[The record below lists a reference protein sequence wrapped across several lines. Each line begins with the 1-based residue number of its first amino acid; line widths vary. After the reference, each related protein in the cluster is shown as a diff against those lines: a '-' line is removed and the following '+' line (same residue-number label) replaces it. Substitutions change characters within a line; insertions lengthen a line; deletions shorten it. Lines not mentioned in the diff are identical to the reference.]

1 MEMTSNIDR
10 DIGNMDARLSALEA
24 DMHEVRTDV
33 RDIRDTLL
41 NVKGGWRV
49 LVAVGALSSAFH
61 GLPDQDRHS
70 LLSDQ
75 IAKYPRLMIKRS
87 RR

>member
-1 MEMTSNIDR
+1 MTSNIDR
-10 DIGNMDARLSALEA
+10 DIGNMDARLGALEA

-49 LVAVGALSSAFH
+49 LVAVGALSSAFTAF
-61 GLPDQDRHS
+61 L
-70 LLSDQ
+70 
-75 IAKYPRLMIKRS
+75 IKIGIPFFPIR
-87 RR
+87 